1 MYISNPWLEM
11 QAMLH
16 EQFDLLVKKKFGQEK
31 NPTMKHR
38 TYSTVHG
45 YPKGP

>member
-16 EQFDLLVKKKFGQEK
+16 EQFDLLVKKKLWSRKEP
-31 NPTMKHR
+31 NNET
-38 TYSTVHG
+38 
-45 YPKGP
+45 

>member
-1 MYISNPWLEM
+1 
-11 QAMLH
+11 MLH
-16 EQFDLLVKKKFGQEK
+16 EQFDLLVKKKFWSRKE
-31 NPTMKHR
+31 PTMKHR